1 MGPRE
6 PFTETGI
13 VRETSTRY
21 VRFIKVVSSFLL
33 IVNTLILLE
42 LVAGVL
48 DSDSGVWTLA
58 CFRSSLAEEIS
69 LFPFKF
75 FDDLEFCVGTELGLE
90 ED

>member
-6 PFTETGI
+6 PFTETGM

-42 LVAGVL
+42 LDAGVL
-48 DSDSGVWTLA
+48 DSGSGVWTLA
-58 CFRSSLAEEIS
+58 CFRSSLAEEIF
-69 LFPFKF
+69 LFPFKS

-90 ED
+90 GD

>member
-42 LVAGVL
+42 LDAVI
-48 DSDSGVWTLA
+48 SDSGLGVWTLA
-58 CFRSSLAEEIS
+58 CFRSSFAEEIF
-69 LFPFKF
+69 LFPFKSF
-75 FDDLEFCVGTELGLE
+75 VDCELGVGRELGLE
-90 ED
+90 EE